1 MVLPLVGEYVA
12 AFFETLQVLLG
23 GSFFLENINMS
34 SPLALV
40 ERLNLFPFLSTCTLF
55 KFSNNHY

>member
-1 MVLPLVGEYVA
+1 VGEYVA

-34 SPLALV
+34 SPLGLV

>member
-23 GSFFLENINMS
+23 GSFFLENGLCMS
-34 SPLALV
+34 SKGFKSTELSINHLAKSLIWV
-40 ERLNLFPFLSTCTLF
+40 LPYYFF
-55 KFSNNHY
+55 